1 MSVSVSVSTRVLIEY
16 TQSPHVAVDTGD
28 TQAAPEKVKAQSRW
42 AQLRV
47 KHVDEVVAKKRK
59 DLMKGFTEFQ
69 EHMRDWPAFVVKV
82 RTCGG
87 GAVVRFAGTPFI
99 HSFVPLVC
107 VYNQYCDYSTAMS
120 MRVSPF
126 CHHPTTQLA
135 L

>member
-1 MSVSVSVSTRVLIEY
+1 M
-16 TQSPHVAVDTGD
+16 AVDTGD

-87 GAVVRFAGTPFI
+87 GGCCSLCGYSV
-99 HSFVPLVC
+99 HSFVRSLSMRIQPVLRL
-107 VYNQYCDYSTAMS
+107 QYCNVDACIA
-120 MRVSPF
+120 VLPPPN
-126 CHHPTTQLA
+126 HPTRTVTEMSCCLGVPV
-135 L
+135 

>member
-1 MSVSVSVSTRVLIEY
+1 M
-16 TQSPHVAVDTGD
+16 AVDTGD

-82 RTCGG
+82 RTGG
-87 GAVVRFAGTPFI
+87 RGAVVCFAGTPFI
-99 HSFVPLVC
+99 HSFVRSLSMRIQPVLRL
-107 VYNQYCDYSTAMS
+107 QYCNVDACIA
-120 MRVSPF
+120 VLPPPN
-126 CHHPTTQLA
+126 HPTRTMTEMSCCLGVHVPV
-135 L
+135 